1 MCRSIISN
9 DTFDCYRGCSGTPV
23 MSEGFQ
29 GSLGYDRRCTYMIDL
44 WNKAPD
50 EPRKLL
56 FKVGEEYVD
65 LSPYGDDVWFI

>member
-1 MCRSIISN
+1 
-9 DTFDCYRGCSGTPV
+9 

-29 GSLGYDRRCTYMIDL
+29 GSLGDDRRCTYVIEL